1 MMLNE
6 ILNTEIQFLKGVG
19 PKRAEV
25 LIGEFGVHTFE
36 ELLYLFPFRY
46 IDRSKIISINKIN
59 SETTYIQ
66 LKGKITNTKTI
77 GTGAG
82 RRYTAIL
89 QDETGNI
96 ELVWFK
102 GIKWLENRFSINNE
116 YLVFGK
122 PSEFNHK
129 YNISHPEV
137 EIYNPEDFLQGNFQA
152 VYSSSEKLNAVGLG
166 SKGIEKII
174 RNLFEIEG
182 NNISENLNQ
191 DLILKYKLLSRK
203 DAFKQMHF
211 PESTI
216 LLEKAQ
222 KRFKFEELFFFQLDL
237 VKNKIQRKTKDSGF
251 VFSKIGEAFNDFYS
265 KNLQFELTAAQKRV
279 VKEIRIDMGSGKQ
292 MNRLL
297 QGDVGSGKTLVALLC
312 CLIAIDNGYQSCI
325 MAPTEILAQQ
335 HYKTIGKFLHGLNI
349 EFSLLTGNIK
359 GKQRAEILKNN
370 EKGQIKLLIGTHAL
384 IEDSVKFLNL
394 GLAVIDEQHR
404 FGVEQ
409 RAKLWKKNSN
419 PPHVLV
425 TTATPIPR
433 TMAMTL
439 YGDLDYSV
447 IDELPP
453 GRKPVKTYLYF
464 DTQRAFI
471 YDFIKKQ
478 ISEGRQV
485 YIVYPLINE
494 SETLDLKDLQL
505 GYENML
511 RLFPLPNYRISIVHG
526 QMKSDAKEY
535 EMQRFIQG
543 YTHIMIAT
551 TVIEVGVDVPNAS
564 VMVIE
569 NAERFGLSQLH
580 QLRGRV
586 GRGADQSFCILMASY
601 KLSKEAKIRL
611 ETMTRTSDG
620 FEIADVDLKLR
631 GPGDM
636 KGTQQSGVLDLKIA
650 DLVKD
655 EKIIKAARQ
664 DAIEIIENDPLLSLE
679 KNTRVAY
686 YLKKINLRKSNWDR
700 IS

>member
-1 MMLNE
+1 MIINE
-6 ILNTEIQFLKGVG
+6 ILSTEIQFLKGVG
-19 PKRAEV
+19 PKRAEI
-25 LIGEFGVHTFE
+25 LKSEFGIYTFE
-36 ELLYLFPFRY
+36 QLLYLFPFRY
-46 IDRSKIISINKIN
+46 IDKSKILTIDKIK
-59 SETTYIQ
+59 SDTTYIQ
-66 LKGKITNTKTI
+66 LKGKISQTKII
-77 GTGAG
+77 GTGTG
-82 RRYTAIL
+82 RRFSAIL
-89 QDETGNI
+89 SDESGNI
-96 ELVWFK
+96 ELIWFK
-102 GIKWLENRFSINNE
+102 GIKWLESRFSVNNE

-137 EIYNPEDFLQGNFQA
+137 EIFSPNDFSQGNFQA
-152 VYSSSEKLNAVGLG
+152 VYSSSEKLNSVGLN

-174 RNLFEIEG
+174 KNLFELEG
-182 NNISENLNQ
+182 NTISENLTQ
-191 DLILKYKLLSRK
+191 EILLKYKLLSRK
-203 DAFKQMHF
+203 EAFQQIHF
-211 PESTI
+211 PETPI

-237 VKNKIQRKTKDSGF
+237 VKNKIHRKTKQEGF
-251 VFSKIGEAFNDFYS
+251 IFSKIGSAFNEFYA
-265 KNLQFELTAAQKRV
+265 KNLPFELTAAQKRV

-335 HYKTIGKFLHGLNI
+335 HFKTIGKFLNGLNI
-349 EFSLLTGNIK
+349 EYNLLTGSIK
-359 GKQRAEILKNN
+359 GKQRTEILSRNKN
-370 EKGQIKLLIGTHAL
+370 GLIKLLIGTHAL
-384 IEDSVKFLNL
+384 IEDSVVFSNL

-409 RAKLWKKNSN
+409 RAKLWKKNLN

-453 GRKPVKTYLYF
+453 GRKPVKTHLYF
-464 DTQRAFI
+464 DTQRSFI

-478 ISEGRQV
+478 INDGRQIYV
-485 YIVYPLINE
+485 VYPLINE

-511 RLFPLPNYRISIVHG
+511 RIFPLPNYRISIVHG
-526 QMKSDAKEY
+526 QMKSEAKEY

-543 YTHIMIAT
+543 YTQIMIAT

-564 VMVIE
+564 VMIIE

-586 GRGADQSFCILMASY
+586 GRGAEQSFCILMASY
-601 KLSKEAKIRL
+601 KLSKEAKVRL

-664 DAIEIIENDPLLSLE
+664 DAIEIIENDPNLSSE
-679 KNTRVAY
+679 KNHRIAN
-686 YLKKINLRKSNWDR
+686 YLKKINQHKANWDR